1 MAPHPHTPG
10 DETMLNFL
18 ESSKRYLREFVE
30 IGFLALL
37 AIILVYLILGQ
48 SSGEFVTG
56 VADNVAKFVTAIT
69 APGLIGIAII
79 VAIVYLIAPRWR

>member
-1 MAPHPHTPG
+1 
-10 DETMLNFL
+10 MLNFL

-37 AIILVYLILGQ
+37 AIILVHLILGAG
-48 SSGEFVTG
+48 SGEFVAG
-56 VADNVAKFVTAIT
+56 VADNVAKFVATIT

-79 VAIVYLIAPRWR
+79 IAIVYLIAPRWR

>member
-1 MAPHPHTPG
+1 
-10 DETMLNFL
+10 MLNFL

-37 AIILVYLILGQ
+37 AIILVYLMLGAG
-48 SSGEFVTG
+48 SGSFVTG
-56 VADNVAKFVTAIT
+56 VADNVATFVAAIT

-79 VAIVYLIAPRWR
+79 VGIVYLIAPRWR

>member
-1 MAPHPHTPG
+1 
-10 DETMLNFL
+10 MLNFL

-30 IGFLALL
+30 LGFLALL
-37 AIILVYLILGQ
+37 AIILVHLILGAG
-48 SSGEFVTG
+48 SGDFVTG

-79 VAIVYLIAPRWR
+79 ITIVYLIAPRWR

>member
-1 MAPHPHTPG
+1 
-10 DETMLNFL
+10 MLNFL
-18 ESSKRYLREFVE
+18 EISKRYLREFVE

-37 AIILVYLILGQ
+37 AIILVHLIVGPG
-48 SSGEFVTG
+48 SGDFVTG

-79 VAIVYLIAPRWR
+79 VAIVHLIAPRWR

>member
-1 MAPHPHTPG
+1 
-10 DETMLNFL
+10 MLGFL

-37 AIILVYLILGQ
+37 AIILVSLILGQ
-48 SSGEFVTG
+48 ESGSFVTG
-56 VADNVAKFVTAIT
+56 VADNVARFVAAIT

-79 VAIVYLIAPRWR
+79 IAIVYLIAPRWRGSPKD

>member
-1 MAPHPHTPG
+1 
-10 DETMLNFL
+10 MLNFL

-48 SSGEFVTG
+48 SSGEFVAG
-56 VADNVAKFVTAIT
+56 VADNVAKFVAAVTAS
-69 APGLIGIAII
+69 GLIGIAII
-79 VAIVYLIAPRWR
+79 IAIVYLIAPRWR

>member
-1 MAPHPHTPG
+1 
-10 DETMLNFL
+10 MLNFL

-37 AIILVYLILGQ
+37 ALILVYLILGAG
-48 SSGEFVTG
+48 SGTFVTG
-56 VADNVAKFVTAIT
+56 VADNVAKFVAAIT

-79 VAIVYLIAPRWR
+79 IAIVYLIAPRWRT

>member
-1 MAPHPHTPG
+1 
-10 DETMLNFL
+10 MLGFL

-37 AIILVYLILGQ
+37 AIILVFLILGQ
-48 SSGEFVTG
+48 ESGPFVTG

-79 VAIVYLIAPRWR
+79 IAIVYLIAPRWR

>member
-1 MAPHPHTPG
+1 
-10 DETMLNFL
+10 MLGFL

-37 AIILVYLILGQ
+37 AIILVSLILGQ
-48 SSGEFVTG
+48 ELGSFVTG
-56 VADNVAKFVTAIT
+56 VADNVAKFVAAIT

-79 VAIVYLIAPRWR
+79 IAIVYLIAPRWRGSPKD

>member
-1 MAPHPHTPG
+1 
-10 DETMLNFL
+10 MLNFL

-37 AIILVYLILGQ
+37 AIILVHLILGAG
-48 SSGEFVTG
+48 SGEFVAG
-56 VADNVAKFVTAIT
+56 VADNVTKFVATIT

-79 VAIVYLIAPRWR
+79 IAIVYLIAPRWR

>member
-1 MAPHPHTPG
+1 MI
-10 DETMLNFL
+10 NFL

-37 AIILVYLILGQ
+37 AIILVYLMLGAG
-48 SSGEFVTG
+48 SGDFVTG

-79 VAIVYLIAPRWR
+79 IAIVYLIAPRWR